1 MKGVYPESRILMI
14 EANPNCA
21 KELSNQDAIVE
32 IALLGSESGLEK
44 TYYTVNGGDSS
55 GNSTYRERTSAYDDE
70 RCTAL
75 KMITQTLDEI
85 VESHGMKPDFL
96 KLDVQG
102 AELDVLLGGEKVIS
116 TCEFILLEVGMA
128 EFNAGSPTFFQIL
141 SYMDQVGFEIFDL
154 VELKYL
160 PYAHCMCGSA
170 NKRLNEMDILFVRK
184 GTPYRKNLDKA
195 VGLIDR

>member
-1 MKGVYPESRILMI
+1 MKAVYPESRILMI
-14 EANPNCA
+14 EANPDCA
-21 KELSNQDAIVE
+21 KELSNQDADVE

-55 GNSTYRERTSAYDDE
+55 GNSTYRERTSAYDE
-70 RCTAL
+70 EGCTAL

-85 VESHGMKPDFL
+85 VEGHGMKPDFL

-102 AELDVLLGGEKVIS
+102 AELDVLRGGEKAIIS

-141 SYMDQVGFEIFDL
+141 SFMDQVGFEIFDL

-160 PYAHCMCGSA
+160 PYVWLC
-170 NKRLNEMDILFVRK
+170 
-184 GTPYRKNLDKA
+184 
-195 VGLIDR
+195 